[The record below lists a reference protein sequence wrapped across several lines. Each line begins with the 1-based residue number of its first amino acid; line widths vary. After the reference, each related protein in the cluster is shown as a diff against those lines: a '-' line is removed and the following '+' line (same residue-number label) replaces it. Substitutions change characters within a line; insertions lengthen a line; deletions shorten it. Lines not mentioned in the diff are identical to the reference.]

1 MYLYSQTLSSL
12 LPLVFDQSLL
22 SCHLMSSTALLKP
35 HILHPSS
42 SSSYSP
48 PSSTFPSCSFLISL
62 FYLISH
68 HLSPL
73 LPSTQLS
80 FLFLLSSTPPPSFDL
95 TLLFCTATPPPFSP
109 LPPLLFFVISP
120 TPLSFPLL
128 SYRFLP
134 SPCRLPHFTFL
145 THLFLLLHSHY
156 FPPITSPC
164 LTFSPHS
171 SSSLLPSPL
180 VPLSP
185 LVHHYCHPTPILLPP
200 LYTILAVQLNSPLA
214 PLLPPSSLS
223 FSSLPGY
230 HSPNCSAATVPSPI
244 ITACQKEL
252 IFSFLIKTCKK
263 LPCYY
268 NAATLWRHQRKP
280 NLISEI
286 LPSHIKL
293 NT

>member
-22 SCHLMSSTALLKP
+22 SCHLMSSTALLIP

-48 PSSTFPSCSFLISL
+48 PSSTFPCSSFLVSFLISL

-134 SPCRLPHFTFL
+134 SPCGLPRFTFL
-145 THLFLLLHSHY
+145 SHLFLLLH
-156 FPPITSPC
+156 
-164 LTFSPHS
+164 PHS
-171 SSSLLPSPL
+171 FP
-180 VPLSP
+180 
-185 LVHHYCHPTPILLPP
+185 HHF
-200 LYTILAVQLNSPLA
+200 SF
-214 PLLPPSSLS
+214 S
-223 FSSLPGY
+223 FSSSHLFSSHLKSFTPLPSS
-230 HSPNCSAATVPSPI
+230 HHLLSCSLLLSI
-244 ITACQKEL
+244 ITAIQL
-252 IFSFLIKTCKK
+252 PFFSLLCIRFW
-263 LPCYY
+263 PC
-268 NAATLWRHQRKP
+268 N
-280 NLISEI
+280 
-286 LPSHIKL
+286 
-293 NT
+293 